1 MGLTNDGGGGGV
13 PWWSLLVVS
22 LVLLTLLG
30 LTVYQVVL
38 LRKVAYGKLVTDSK
52 EGPPMWISQKDVET
66 HAI

>member
-1 MGLTNDGGGGGV
+1 M
-13 PWWSLLVVS
+13 VVS

-30 LTVYQVVL
+30 LAVYQVVL